1 MFEIFIKK
9 KKQTSQECPNPQS
22 SMNYKHI
29 FTLNSFFFCSVI
41 LFLSRLVV
49 PRQCPFP
56 RKQAQIQTHS
66 EFKGILRLSFHKW
79 NRDNLENPGHLVRV
93 SNDSRSLGFG
103 VLLITPSFW
112 SVIPIPNPENFPL
125 CNFVWVFNQKGWD
138 TQAGDHVILYRIQNL
153 HSCPLSRTRKLKV

>member
-9 KKQTSQECPNPQS
+9 KTNKPRMPKSTVFYELQT
-22 SMNYKHI
+22 HI
-29 FTLNSFFFCSVI
+29 YIELIFFCSVI

-79 NRDNLENPGHLVRV
+79 NRDNLENAGHLVRV

-125 CNFVWVFNQKGWD
+125 CNFVWVLNQKGWD